1 METIRE
7 RNIGGVS
14 DLGSSWQTH
23 YLEDALFFPSGY
35 RPLSNPSSDENAKL
49 SPLSVPLTKIQ
60 CEDFLLACHV
70 FLHLYLHV
78 PDRSVAKKNMLI
90 S

>member
-1 METIRE
+1 MLLGAAMETIRE

-23 YLEDALFFPSGY
+23 YLEDALFLLSIFPSGY
-35 RPLSNPSSDENAKL
+35 RSLSNPSSDENA
-49 SPLSVPLTKIQ
+49 TAQ
-60 CEDFLLACHV
+60 WQ
-70 FLHLYLHV
+70 
-78 PDRSVAKKNMLI
+78 KNMLI